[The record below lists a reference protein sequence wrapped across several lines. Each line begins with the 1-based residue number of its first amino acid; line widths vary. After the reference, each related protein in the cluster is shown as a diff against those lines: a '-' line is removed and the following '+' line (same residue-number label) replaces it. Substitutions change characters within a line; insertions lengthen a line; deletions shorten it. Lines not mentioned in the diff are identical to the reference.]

1 MESKDMLEVIK
12 LTKRFGGLTALS
24 QIDFSAARGE
34 ILGIIGPNG
43 TGKTTIFNVVTSMY
57 RPDQGSILLDGAD
70 ITRMKTYQ
78 ICRSGV
84 GRTFQVVKFFGALS
98 VLDNVVAAAF
108 CHINRREEARQEA
121 LAVLERVGL
130 ASKKDVMPRSLTIA
144 DKKHLELA
152 KALATRPKLL
162 LLDEIMAGLNPSE
175 TDRTIALIKNLQKE
189 GYTIVIVEHVM
200 RAIMALS
207 NRIIVLNF
215 GQKIAEGSPDEI
227 AQNPEVVKAYLG
239 VQYAATRNKRN

>member
-1 MESKDMLEVIK
+1 MESKDMLKVSK

-24 QIDFSAARGE
+24 QVDFSVPRGE

-43 TGKTTIFNVVTSMY
+43 AGKTTIFNVVTSMY
-57 RPDQGSILLDGAD
+57 RPDQGSILLDGVD

-78 ICRSGV
+78 ICRTGV

-121 LAVLERVGL
+121 LALLERVGL
-130 ASKKDVMPRSLTIA
+130 ASRKDVMPRSLTIA

-152 KALATRPKLL
+152 KAIATRPKLL
-162 LLDEIMAGLNPSE
+162 LLDEIMAGLNPAE
-175 TDRTIALIKNLQKE
+175 TDRTIALIKTLQKE

-200 RAIMALS
+200 QAIMALS

-215 GQKIAEGSPDEI
+215 GEKIAEGSPDEI

>member
-1 MESKDMLEVIK
+1 
-12 LTKRFGGLTALS
+12 LTALNRL
-24 QIDFSAARGE
+24 DFSVERGE

-43 TGKTTIFNVVTSMY
+43 AGKTTIFNVITSVYRANQGTISFDGREITSM
-57 RPDQGSILLDGAD
+57 
-70 ITRMKTYQ
+70 KTHQ
-78 ICRSGV
+78 ICRVGV

-108 CHINRREEARQEA
+108 CHINLREEARQEA

-130 ASKKDVMPRSLTIA
+130 SSKRDVMPRNLTIA

-162 LLDEIMAGLNPSE
+162 LLDEIMAGLNPAE
-175 TDRTIALIKNLQKE
+175 TDRTIGLIKDLQAE
-189 GYTIVIVEHVM
+189 GYTMVVVEHVM
-200 RAIMALS
+200 QAIMALS

-215 GQKIAEGSPDEI
+215 GEKIAEGTPDEI
-227 AQNPEVVKAYLG
+227 AGNPEVIKAYLG
-239 VQYAATRNKRN
+239 AQYAAARNKRN

>member
-1 MESKDMLEVIK
+1 MESKDMLKVSK

-24 QIDFSAARGE
+24 QIDFSVPRGE

-43 TGKTTIFNVVTSMY
+43 AGKTTIFNVVTSMY
-57 RPDQGSILLDGAD
+57 RPDQGSILLDGVD

-78 ICRSGV
+78 ICRTGV

-130 ASKKDVMPRSLTIA
+130 ASRKDVMPRSLTIA

-152 KALATRPKLL
+152 KAIATRPKLL
-162 LLDEIMAGLNPSE
+162 LLDEIMAGLNPAE
-175 TDRTIALIKNLQKE
+175 TDRTIALIKTLQKE

-200 RAIMALS
+200 QAIMALS

-215 GQKIAEGSPDEI
+215 GEKIAEGSPDEI

>member
-1 MESKDMLEVIK
+1 MLEVIK

-43 TGKTTIFNVVTSMY
+43 AGKTTIFNVVTSMY

>member
-1 MESKDMLEVIK
+1 
-12 LTKRFGGLTALS
+12 
-24 QIDFSAARGE
+24 
-34 ILGIIGPNG
+34 
-43 TGKTTIFNVVTSMY
+43 
-57 RPDQGSILLDGAD
+57 
-70 ITRMKTYQ
+70 MKTYQ

-108 CHINRREEARQEA
+108 CHINQREEARQEA

-162 LLDEIMAGLNPSE
+162 LLDEIMAGLNPAE
-175 TDRTIALIKNLQKE
+175 TDRTIALIKTLQKE

-200 RAIMALS
+200 QAIMALS

-215 GQKIAEGSPDEI
+215 GEKIAEGSPDEI

-239 VQYAATRNKRN
+239 AQYAATRNKRN

>member
-1 MESKDMLEVIK
+1 MESKDMLKVSK

-24 QIDFSAARGE
+24 QIDFSVPRGE

-43 TGKTTIFNVVTSMY
+43 AGKTTIFNVVTSMY
-57 RPDQGSILLDGAD
+57 RPDQGSILLDGVD

-78 ICRSGV
+78 ICRTGV

-130 ASKKDVMPRSLTIA
+130 ASRKDVMPRSLTIA

-162 LLDEIMAGLNPSE
+162 LLDEIMAGLNPAE
-175 TDRTIALIKNLQKE
+175 TDRTIALIKTLQKE

-200 RAIMALS
+200 QAIMALS

-215 GQKIAEGSPDEI
+215 GEKIAEGSPDEI

>member
-43 TGKTTIFNVVTSMY
+43 AGKTTIFNVVTSMY

>member
-1 MESKDMLEVIK
+1 MESKDMLAVSK

-24 QIDFSAARGE
+24 QIDFSVPRGE

-43 TGKTTIFNVVTSMY
+43 AGKTTIFNLVTSMY
-57 RPDQGSILLDGAD
+57 RPDEGSILLDGAD

-78 ICRSGV
+78 ICRTGV

-98 VLDNVVAAAF
+98 VWDNVVAAAF

-130 ASKKDVMPRSLTIA
+130 ASRKDVMPRSLTIA

-162 LLDEIMAGLNPSE
+162 LLDEIMAGLNPAE
-175 TDRTIALIKNLQKE
+175 TDRTIALIKTLQKE

-200 RAIMALS
+200 QAIMALS

-215 GQKIAEGSPDEI
+215 GEKIAEGSPDEI

>member
-12 LTKRFGGLTALS
+12 LTKRFGGLTALQ
-24 QIDFSAARGE
+24 QIDFSVARGE

-43 TGKTTIFNVVTSMY
+43 AGKTTIFNVVTSMY

-175 TDRTIALIKNLQKE
+175 TDRTIALIKTLQKE

>member
-1 MESKDMLEVIK
+1 
-12 LTKRFGGLTALS
+12 
-24 QIDFSAARGE
+24 
-34 ILGIIGPNG
+34 
-43 TGKTTIFNVVTSMY
+43 
-57 RPDQGSILLDGAD
+57 
-70 ITRMKTYQ
+70 
-78 ICRSGV
+78 
-84 GRTFQVVKFFGALS
+84 VVKFFGALS

-108 CHINRREEARQEA
+108 CHINQREEARREA
-121 LAVLERVGL
+121 LTVLERVGL

-175 TDRTIALIKNLQKE
+175 TDRTIALIKTLQKE

-200 RAIMALS
+200 QAIMALS

-215 GQKIAEGSPDEI
+215 GEKIAEG
-227 AQNPEVVKAYLG
+227 AL
-239 VQYAATRNKRN
+239 TRLPRTQKW

>member
-1 MESKDMLEVIK
+1 MESKDKLKVSK

-24 QIDFSAARGE
+24 QIDFSVPRGE

-43 TGKTTIFNVVTSMY
+43 AGKTTIFNVVTSMY
-57 RPDQGSILLDGAD
+57 RPDQGSILLDGVD

-78 ICRSGV
+78 ICRTGV

-130 ASKKDVMPRSLTIA
+130 ASRKDVMPRSLTIA

-152 KALATRPKLL
+152 KAIATRPKLL
-162 LLDEIMAGLNPSE
+162 LLDEIMAGLNPAE
-175 TDRTIALIKNLQKE
+175 TDRTIALIKTLQKE

-200 RAIMALS
+200 QAIMALS

-215 GQKIAEGSPDEI
+215 GEKIAEGSPDEI

>member
-1 MESKDMLEVIK
+1 MESKDMLKVSK

-24 QIDFSAARGE
+24 QIDFSVPRGE

-43 TGKTTIFNVVTSMY
+43 AGKTTIFNVVTSMY
-57 RPDQGSILLDGAD
+57 RPDQGSILLDGVD
-70 ITRMKTYQ
+70 ITRMKTYR
-78 ICRSGV
+78 ICRTGV

-130 ASKKDVMPRSLTIA
+130 ASRKDVMPRSLTIA

-152 KALATRPKLL
+152 KAIATRPKLL
-162 LLDEIMAGLNPSE
+162 LLDEIMAGLNPAE
-175 TDRTIALIKNLQKE
+175 TGRTIALIKTLQKE

-200 RAIMALS
+200 QAIMALS

-215 GQKIAEGSPDEI
+215 GEKIAEGSPDEI

>member
-1 MESKDMLEVIK
+1 MESTVMLEVSK
-12 LTKRFGGLTALS
+12 LTKRFGGLTALDE
-24 QIDFSAARGE
+24 IDFSVARGE

-43 TGKTTIFNVVTSMY
+43 AGKTTIFNVVTSVY
-57 RPDQGSILLDGAD
+57 RPDQGSILFDGAD

-78 ICRSGV
+78 ICRTGV

-108 CHINRREEARQEA
+108 CHINQREEARREA
-121 LAVLERVGL
+121 LTVLERVGL

-175 TDRTIALIKNLQKE
+175 TDRTIALIKTLQKE

-200 RAIMALS
+200 QAIMALS

-239 VQYAATRNKRN
+239 AQYAATRNKRN

>member
-1 MESKDMLEVIK
+1 MESKDMLAVSK

-24 QIDFSAARGE
+24 QIDFSVPRGE

-43 TGKTTIFNVVTSMY
+43 AGKTTIFNLVTNMY
-57 RPDQGSILLDGAD
+57 RPDEGSILLDGAD

-78 ICRSGV
+78 ICRTGV

-98 VLDNVVAAAF
+98 VWDNVVAAAF
-108 CHINRREEARQEA
+108 CHINRREEAREEA

-130 ASKKDVMPRSLTIA
+130 ASRKDVMPRSLTIA

-162 LLDEIMAGLNPSE
+162 LLDEIMAGLNPAE
-175 TDRTIALIKNLQKE
+175 TDRTIALIKTLQKE

-200 RAIMALS
+200 QAIMALS

-215 GQKIAEGSPDEI
+215 GEKIAEGSPDEI

>member
-1 MESKDMLEVIK
+1 MESTPILEIK
-12 LTKRFGGLTALS
+12 NLTKRFGGLTALNR
-24 QIDFSAARGE
+24 IDFSVARGE

-43 TGKTTIFNVVTSMY
+43 AGKTTIFNVVTSVY
-57 RPDQGSILLDGAD
+57 RPDQGTIVFDEAD

-108 CHINRREEARQEA
+108 CHINQREEARQEA

-130 ASKKDVMPRSLTIA
+130 VSKKDVMPRSLTIA

-162 LLDEIMAGLNPSE
+162 LLDEIMAGLNPAE
-175 TDRTIALIKNLQKE
+175 TDRTMVLIKALQKE
-189 GYTIVIVEHVM
+189 GYTLVIVEHVM
-200 RAIMALS
+200 QAIMALS

-215 GQKIAEGSPDEI
+215 GEKIAEGSPDEI
-227 AQNPEVVKAYLG
+227 SQNPEVVKAYLG
-239 VQYAATRNKRN
+239 AQYAAARSKRN

>member
-1 MESKDMLEVIK
+1 MESKAMLKVSK

-24 QIDFSAARGE
+24 QIDFSVPRGE

-43 TGKTTIFNVVTSMY
+43 AGKTTIFNVVTSMY
-57 RPDQGSILLDGAD
+57 RPDQGSILLDGVD

-78 ICRSGV
+78 ICRTGV

-130 ASKKDVMPRSLTIA
+130 ASRKDVMPRSLTIA

-162 LLDEIMAGLNPSE
+162 LLDEIMAGLNPAE
-175 TDRTIALIKNLQKE
+175 TDRTIALIKILQKE

-200 RAIMALS
+200 QAIMALS

-215 GQKIAEGSPDEI
+215 GEKIAEGSPDEI

>member
-43 TGKTTIFNVVTSMY
+43 AGKTTIFNVVTSVY

>member
-1 MESKDMLEVIK
+1 MESRGMLALGDV
-12 LTKRFGGLTALS
+12 TKRFGGLTALS
-24 QIDFSAARGE
+24 RIDFSVARGE

-43 TGKTTIFNVVTSMY
+43 AGKTTIFNVVTSVY
-57 RPDQGSILLDGAD
+57 RPDEGAILFDGVD

-108 CHINRREEARQEA
+108 CHINQREEARQEA

-130 ASKKDVMPRSLTIA
+130 AGKKDVMPRSLTIA

-162 LLDEIMAGLNPSE
+162 LLDEIMAGLNPAE
-175 TDRTIALIKNLQKE
+175 TDRTIALIKALQKE
-189 GYTIVIVEHVM
+189 GYTMVIVEHVM
-200 RAIMALS
+200 QAIMALS

-215 GQKIAEGSPDEI
+215 GEKIAEGSPDEI

-239 VQYAATRNKRN
+239 AQYAATRSKRN